1 MPVDPQ
7 VQVLLDQMAAMD
19 APGLGQMGVEET
31 RAMMEQFSTMGG
43 PGPDVASVENRSVP
57 GPAGTA
63 GEIPVRI
70 YRPTD
75 EPSLPVLVWIHG
87 GGFVI
92 GSLDGSDVTC
102 RELANKAGVI
112 VVSVDYRLAP
122 EAPFPEP
129 VDDCVVATSWVV
141 ENAASLG
148 GDPARVAVGGDS
160 AGGNLSAVVAL
171 LAAQRG
177 RPSLRFQ
184 LLVYPA
190 VDLLM
195 TYPSIKE
202 NGSGYLLTKESMD
215 WFMGHY
221 FSGAEKDP
229 KHLQASPIYADE
241 IDLGKLPP
249 ALIITAEYD
258 PLRDEGEAYGK
269 RLEQAGVPVTVTR
282 YAGQIHGFFGMTAML
297 DGAKTAVDQAADAL
311 KAALQ

>member
-19 APGLGQMGVEET
+19 APGLGTQSVEET
-31 RAMMEQFSTMGG
+31 RQMMEQFATMGG
-43 PGPDVASVENRSVP
+43 PGPDVDSVENRTVP
-57 GPAGTA
+57 GPAGD
-63 GEIPVRI
+63 IPVRV
-70 YRPTD
+70 YRPTAGG
-75 EPSLPVLVWIHG
+75 EALPVLVWIHG

-92 GSLDGSDVTC
+92 GTLEASDATC
-102 RELANKAGVI
+102 RELAMKAGVV

-129 VDDCVVATSWVV
+129 VDDCVAATSYVV
-141 ENAASLG
+141 EHAAEFG
-148 GDPARVAVGGDS
+148 GDAARVAIGGDS

-177 RPSLRFQ
+177 APSLRFQ

-195 TYPSIKE
+195 TYPSIHE
-202 NGSGYLLTKESMD
+202 NGEGYLLTKEAME

-221 FSGAEKDP
+221 FSGEEKDP
-229 KHLQASPIYADE
+229 KHTKASPLYADE
-241 IDLGKLPP
+241 LDLAKLPP

-282 YAGQIHGFFGMTAML
+282 YQGQIHGFFGMTAIL
-297 DGAKTAVDQAADAL
+297 DGAKTAVDQAAAAL
-311 KAALQ
+311 KVALA